1 MRTWIR
7 RKIIAAAVA
16 YCMAGG
22 ILTGCSSRKAEDS
35 GKNAKMEIEAL
46 ALADYPKEPVYN
58 TDEERW
64 DRERELRSGI
74 EARFL
79 EAYESFIVSTA
90 SALLCES
97 SDNVVYS
104 PLGLYYALA
113 IAAEGA
119 AGENEIEI
127 LQLLNYGEKESLA
140 ADCQSSFQ
148 AIYHVPNEKNNKP
161 GEGGEYPSG
170 SRYTL
175 TLANSLWADTSV
187 PLKKEF
193 VSRAAEY
200 FYADIFTGDLHSG
213 QTAEAMADWV
223 KERTNGL
230 IAPPADAVGAETVLS
245 LKNTMYFYDEW
256 LDRFDKEKTK
266 VDTFTCADGTEV
278 TCDFMNRT
286 MASHGFRRG
295 ENYIMSSLSL
305 KNGAVEFY
313 LPDVGTNVHE
323 LVKDSETLRR
333 VTEGTEGSGMGEV
346 VWKIPKF
353 SYGSSTKMEDMLKE
367 LGMQAAFEENADFSG
382 ISDSRPLWLSAVSQE
397 AHIGID
403 ENGVEAAAYT
413 ELSWAG
419 AALPTERADMIL
431 DRPFLYVIK
440 NRGMVIFVGICEN
453 PAE

>member
-1 MRTWIR
+1 M
-7 RKIIAAAVA
+7 
-16 YCMAGG
+16 
-22 ILTGCSSRKAEDS
+22 
-35 GKNAKMEIEAL
+35 
-46 ALADYPKEPVYN
+46 
-58 TDEERW
+58 
-64 DRERELRSGI
+64 
-74 EARFL
+74 
-79 EAYESFIVSTA
+79 
-90 SALLCES
+90 
-97 SDNVVYS
+97 
-104 PLGLYYALA
+104 
-113 IAAEGA
+113 
-119 AGENEIEI
+119 
-127 LQLLNYGEKESLA
+127 
-140 ADCQSSFQ
+140 
-148 AIYHVPNEKNNKP
+148 PNEKNNKP

-295 ENYIMSSLSL
+295 ENYTMSSLSL

-382 ISDSRPLWLSAVSQE
+382 ISDSRPIWLSAVSQE